1 MESILTIANNLE
13 PWLRRIN
20 MLHRR
25 KTKKLNLFDQIIWR
39 FKLEALYSEN
49 NYKLLLPV
57 SLVIIIIIIIIIII
71 KVNYNYH
78 ENYPRILWCKF
89 SKRLYNFNNFIRRRM
104 ADHIKVTTASHVT
117 IAKLAFF
124 VAAKRYHYR
133 IKNNSKFEVL
143 VVWAI

>member
-1 MESILTIANNLE
+1 MESLLTIANNLE

-25 KTKKLNLFDQIIWR
+25 KTKKLNLFYQIILR

-49 NYKLLLPV
+49 NYNLLLPV
-57 SLVIIIIIIIIIII
+57 SIVIIIIIIIIIVIIIIIIII

-78 ENYPRILWCKF
+78 ENFPRILWCKF

-104 ADHIKVTTASHVT
+104 VDHIKVTSA
-117 IAKLAFF
+117 
-124 VAAKRYHYR
+124 
-133 IKNNSKFEVL
+133 IKYLPMSQL
-143 VVWAI
+143 G

>member
-20 MLHRR
+20 MLLRR

-49 NYKLLLPV
+49 NYNLLLPV
-57 SLVIIIIIIIIIII
+57 SLIIIIIIIIIVIIIIIIIII

-89 SKRLYNFNNFIRRRM
+89 SKRPYNFNNFIRRRM
-104 ADHIKVTTASHVT
+104 ADHIKVTTAIKYLPMSH
-117 IAKLAFF
+117 LG
-124 VAAKRYHYR
+124 
-133 IKNNSKFEVL
+133 
-143 VVWAI
+143 

>member
-1 MESILTIANNLE
+1 MESLLTIANNLE

-25 KTKKLNLFDQIIWR
+25 KTKKLNLFYQIILR

-49 NYKLLLPV
+49 NYNLLLPV
-57 SLVIIIIIIIIIII
+57 SIVIIIIIIIIVVVIIIIIIII
-71 KVNYNYH
+71 KVNYNYN

-104 ADHIKVTTASHVT
+104 VDHIKVTPA
-117 IAKLAFF
+117 
-124 VAAKRYHYR
+124 
-133 IKNNSKFEVL
+133 IKYLPMSQL
-143 VVWAI
+143 G